1 MCLPLAW
8 RLHHE
13 DWLIYSVRTDKP
25 GDFCY
30 NFSISNDLTQM
41 VNFPTRIP
49 ECDSHNPA
57 LLDFFLS
64 SDASIFSTLTS
75 PPLKNSDHVDHVVV
89 SVTIDFLSN
98 SKRDALFYCIAYDYS
113 CADWDSLWNHSR
125 DFPW

>member
-1 MCLPLAW
+1 MCLPLVW
-8 RLHHE
+8 RLHHK
-13 DWLIYSVRTDKP
+13 DWLIYSVRIDRP
-25 GDFCY
+25 GDLCY

-41 VNFPTRIP
+41 ANFPTRIP

-75 PPLKNSDHVDHVVV
+75 PPLENSDHVDHVVV

-113 CADWDSLWNHSR
+113 CADWDSLWDHSR